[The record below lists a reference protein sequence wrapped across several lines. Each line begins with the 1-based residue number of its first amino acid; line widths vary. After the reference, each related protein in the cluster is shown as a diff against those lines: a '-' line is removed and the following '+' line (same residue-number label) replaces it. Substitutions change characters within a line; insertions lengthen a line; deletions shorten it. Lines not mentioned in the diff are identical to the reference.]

1 MAARVLTLDIRHLA
15 LVDDGGNA
23 ASYKYPGSGS
33 QQPAPD
39 RNQL

>member
-1 MAARVLTLDIRHLA
+1 MPARVSALDIRRLA
-15 LVDDGGNA
+15 LMDDGGNA

-33 QQPAPD
+33 QQPALD